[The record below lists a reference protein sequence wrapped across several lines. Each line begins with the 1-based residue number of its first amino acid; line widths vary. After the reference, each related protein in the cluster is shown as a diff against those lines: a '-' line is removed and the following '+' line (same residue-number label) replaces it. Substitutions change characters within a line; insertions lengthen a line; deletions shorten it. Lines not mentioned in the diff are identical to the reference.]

1 MSVLGT
7 GSNVMEELRKA
18 AMKVKQATAKPQA
31 VSASQSALER
41 VLIWGLC
48 IEGHTLHRLHRGCH
62 QTRCDLCSF
71 RSGQNQF
78 QDCIFLNT
86 LS

>member
-31 VSASQSALER
+31 VSQL
-41 VLIWGLC
+41 
-48 IEGHTLHRLHRGCH
+48 
-62 QTRCDLCSF
+62 
-71 RSGQNQF
+71 
-78 QDCIFLNT
+78 
-86 LS
+86 